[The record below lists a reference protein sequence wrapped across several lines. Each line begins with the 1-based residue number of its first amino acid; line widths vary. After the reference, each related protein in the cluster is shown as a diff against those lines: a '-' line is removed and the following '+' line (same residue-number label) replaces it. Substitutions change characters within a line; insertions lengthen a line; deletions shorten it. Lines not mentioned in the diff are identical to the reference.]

1 MPFKTHN
8 WTSCIVLVAALAL
21 PSGAQ
26 TVLPAPPPMPP
37 PPQTA
42 GPRRVTLSEA
52 RALAI
57 RNHPRLA
64 AANYTAQALQ
74 QVVTEVR
81 SALYPTISA
90 AATAVGALANS
101 RITAG
106 LLNNPSI
113 YSRAAGGV
121 SASQLLTDFGR
132 TGNLTASSRLEALA
146 EQQGAQFT
154 RAGILLNVDRAFY
167 GLLRAHAV
175 LQVAQ
180 ETVKVRQTVLDQ
192 IQTLFNNK
200 LRSSLDV
207 SFASVSVSEAQLLLI
222 SAQNDDQSAS
232 AALST
237 ALGFRDLQEL
247 DPVLEDMPA
256 ALGDNPQPFLDG
268 SLHDRP
274 DLTGL
279 RLRRDSAN
287 KFAEAEK
294 DLSRPT
300 VSALGVAGASPAHAE
315 QITSRYAAAGVN
327 VSIPIFNGGLFKA
340 RHDEATLRAQAL
352 DESVRALED
361 QVTRDVRVAW
371 LDARTG
377 LQRMQTSA
385 ELQKQAALSLDLAQ
399 ARYDLGLSTIV
410 ELNQSLLNKTSADLA
425 VASARFDY
433 QLERTVLDF
442 QTGSLR

>member
-1 MPFKTHN
+1 
-8 WTSCIVLVAALAL
+8 
-21 PSGAQ
+21 
-26 TVLPAPPPMPP
+26 
-37 PPQTA
+37 
-42 GPRRVTLSEA
+42 
-52 RALAI
+52 
-57 RNHPRLA
+57 
-64 AANYTAQALQ
+64 
-74 QVVTEVR
+74 
-81 SALYPTISA
+81 
-90 AATAVGALANS
+90 
-101 RITAG
+101 
-106 LLNNPSI
+106 
-113 YSRAAGGV
+113 
-121 SASQLLTDFGR
+121 
-132 TGNLTASSRLEALA
+132 
-146 EQQGAQFT
+146 
-154 RAGILLNVDRAFY
+154 
-167 GLLRAHAV
+167 
-175 LQVAQ
+175 
-180 ETVKVRQTVLDQ
+180 
-192 IQTLFNNK
+192 
-200 LRSSLDV
+200 
-207 SFASVSVSEAQLLLI
+207 
-222 SAQNDDQSAS
+222 
-232 AALST
+232 
-237 ALGFRDLQEL
+237 
-247 DPVLEDMPA
+247 VLEDMPA

-300 VSALGVAGASPAHAE
+300 ISALGVAGASPAHAE